1 MQGHIRICTDNNGMI
16 KKIECDDGE
25 STHKLSEAHEIS
37 PVDETVS
44 RKNRSRRRR
53 ENRTA
58 YNWLRIPVWLFAGG
72 GILGVIIHRFS
83 ILPYTIIH
91 KLPSVH
97 SCLVLI
103 GLALAIQLIV
113 LCIPVRVLQE
123 DVIEKEAKVKSWRS
137 M

>member
-1 MQGHIRICTDNNGMI
+1 MQGHIRICTDSNGMI
-16 KKIECDDGE
+16 KKVECDDGE
-25 STHKLSEAHEIS
+25 STHKFSETHEIS
-37 PVDETVS
+37 PVIETIS

-53 ENRTA
+53 ENRTT

-91 KLPSVH
+91 KIPSVH

-123 DVIEKEAKVKSWRS
+123 DIVEKEAQVKSWRS